1 MTGTQTGLFD
11 EDSGTKFFKFHES
24 NPFVYQIFCKRTIQ
38 MIQAGR
44 RHYSARAI
52 IEVVR
57 WDIDVQ
63 TSAEEFKI
71 NNNHIPFYAR
81 MFMTAYPEHD
91 GFFRTRK

>member
-1 MTGTQTGLFD
+1 MTGTQSGLFD
-11 EDSGTKFFKFHES
+11 EDNSTKFFKFHES
-24 NPFVYQIFCKRTIQ
+24 NPFVYQTFCKRTIQ
-38 MIQAGR
+38 MIEAGR
-44 RHYSARAI
+44 KHYSARAI